1 MPLTRRD
8 FMRAGLMSAVSAGL
22 VLGGARIGL
31 AQTSAQGRPIPIDAQ
46 KDPVFRFAPDTFKPY
61 VGGYFES
68 PNARGE
74 MIAMQLVSLKTY
86 KPSRAAMSLT
96 KRRIDT
102 ESFSLMFKAD
112 AELPPFTSIHKI
124 RHPSLGEFFLFL
136 SPRKGPEGE
145 LYYEA
150 VITHVQ

>member
-8 FMRAGLMSAVSAGL
+8 FMRAGLMSAVSAGF
-22 VLGGARIGL
+22 VLSSARIGL
-31 AQTSAQGRPIPIDAQ
+31 AQTSAQGRPIPIEAQ
-46 KDPVFRFAPDTFKPY
+46 KDPVFRFQPDTFKPY
-61 VGGYFES
+61 VGGYFEA

-74 MIAMQLVSLKTY
+74 MIALQLVSLNTY

-102 ESFSLMFKAD
+102 ESFSLMFQAE

-124 RHPSLGEFFLFL
+124 RHPALGEFFLFL
-136 SPRKGPEGE
+136 SPRRGAEGE
-145 LYYEA
+145 FFYEA
-150 VITHVQ
+150 VITHIQ